1 MNELKVDKEKT
12 TREKQVMERRTM
24 LRRQGRVAGGHFDL
38 VKLVRVVGAFRL
50 LENQMLREG
59 QSLYSLPRI
68 LGSIIT
74 FGNRIG

>member
-1 MNELKVDKEKT
+1 M
-12 TREKQVMERRTM
+12 REKQLMERRTM
-24 LRRQGRVAGGHFDL
+24 LRRQGTVGGGHFELVDL
-38 VKLVRVVGAFRL
+38 VGAFQL

>member
-1 MNELKVDKEKT
+1 MSELKVEKEKT
-12 TREKQVMERRTM
+12 MREKQLTERRTR
-24 LRRQGRVAGGHFDL
+24 LRRQGRVGGGHFDL
-38 VKLVRVVGAFRL
+38 VDLVGAFQL